1 MVLYL
6 LSMLLGMC
14 VPESNGAAPS
24 AAHCPHAVGVLLA
37 RAEGYQPPTLRTHL
51 SLPGER
57 EREETMKPAAPC
69 SAVHGPST
77 EVMLPLGTWNSGEP
91 QGICCQSMS
100 KVDLGEG
107 QRESKG
113 QHGSQT
119 PTDRKSLEYLR

>member
-6 LSMLLGMC
+6 LSVLLGVC

-37 RAEGYQPPTLRTHL
+37 RAEGYQPPTLRMHL
-51 SLPGER
+51 GLPGER
-57 EREETMKPAAPC
+57 EERMKPGAPC
-69 SAVHGPST
+69 SGVHSPST
-77 EVMLPLGTWNSGEP
+77 EVTLPLGMWNSREP
-91 QGICCQSMS
+91 PGIHCQSMS

-113 QHGSQT
+113 QHRSQT
-119 PTDRKSLEYLR
+119 PTDWKSLEHLS